1 MLKSLFL
8 NSFKLST
15 RAMLLIAFIILGSII
30 FYKNYNIVP
39 KDKVLKIA
47 IINNN
52 PPFNIKTK
60 DKNLKGFDIDLIK
73 NFFNDL
79 EIPFEVVILEQD
91 EMVPSVK
98 EGLYD
103 IGIISENELSKENNK
118 ESLDEIL
125 ISKPYIESKNIIIK
139 KYNDD
144 KLLKY
149 KNVGVLTSDNFI
161 DNYEDKLNKSQILEY
176 KNFND
181 MYKAF
186 NGGDVEALILNDL
199 ALKHATLKNK
209 IKNYFLDTNL
219 LNGKNEYVFI
229 FPKDSRYFY
238 KVSRKLANFRK
249 QNKFKLIYQ
258 KWFGDM

>member
-15 RAMLLIAFIILGSII
+15 RATLLIAFIILGSII

-60 DKNLKGFDIDLIK
+60 DKKLKGFDIDLIK

-98 EGLYD
+98 
-103 IGIISENELSKENNK
+103 
-118 ESLDEIL
+118 
-125 ISKPYIESKNIIIK
+125 
-139 KYNDD
+139 
-144 KLLKY
+144 
-149 KNVGVLTSDNFI
+149 
-161 DNYEDKLNKSQILEY
+161 
-176 KNFND
+176 
-181 MYKAF
+181 
-186 NGGDVEALILNDL
+186 
-199 ALKHATLKNK
+199 
-209 IKNYFLDTNL
+209 
-219 LNGKNEYVFI
+219 
-229 FPKDSRYFY
+229 
-238 KVSRKLANFRK
+238 
-249 QNKFKLIYQ
+249 
-258 KWFGDM
+258 

>member
-15 RAMLLIAFIILGSII
+15 RATLLIAFIILGSII

-60 DKNLKGFDIDLIK
+60 DKKLKGFDIDLIK

-176 KNFND
+176 K
-181 MYKAF
+181 
-186 NGGDVEALILNDL
+186 
-199 ALKHATLKNK
+199 
-209 IKNYFLDTNL
+209 
-219 LNGKNEYVFI
+219 
-229 FPKDSRYFY
+229 RCFY
-238 KVSRKLANFRK
+238 P
-249 QNKFKLIYQ
+249 
-258 KWFGDM
+258 D